1 MHLAKLDGAP
11 AGAVA
16 LIAARTTFALNTGVW
31 LRRGRL
37 VMVSPVR
44 GHPGR
49 RQAENP
55 LILLSSFPEPP
66 LSFKLIEPTQ

>member
-1 MHLAKLDGAP
+1 
-11 AGAVA
+11 
-16 LIAARTTFALNTGVW
+16 LNAGVW

-44 GHPGR
+44 GHIGR

-55 LILLSSFPEPP
+55 LIPLFRFPEPP
-66 LSFKLIEPTQ
+66 LTFWNSSDEADQPHFR